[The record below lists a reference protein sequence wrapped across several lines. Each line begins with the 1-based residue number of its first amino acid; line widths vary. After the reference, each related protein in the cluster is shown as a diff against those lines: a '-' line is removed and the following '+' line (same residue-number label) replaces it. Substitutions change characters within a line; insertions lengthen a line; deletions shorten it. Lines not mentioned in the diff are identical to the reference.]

1 MSATKGPA
9 TNREIE
15 RKFKVRHDGWRADVV
30 GEPIP
35 MRAGYLSR
43 RSEATVRVRFEGDEA
58 VLTIKGKAVDADGRD
73 REEHNF
79 PIPRASA
86 EAMLAG
92 PMLDG
97 GVIEKTRHSVKCGE
111 DLFVVDVFA
120 HPRPGLE
127 LAEIELSAADQDFQR
142 PDWLGEEVTG
152 DPAYFNATI
161 AAEA

>member
-1 MSATKGPA
+1 VK
-9 TNREIE
+9 EIE
-15 RKFKVRHDGWRADVV
+15 RKFLVAGDGWRAQVE

-43 RSEATVRVRFEGDEA
+43 RREAVVRVRFEGETA
-58 VLTIKGKAVDADGRD
+58 VLTIKGKAVGADGRE
-73 REEHNF
+73 RQEHNF
-79 PIPRASA
+79 EIPPADA

-97 GVIEKTRHSVKCGE
+97 GIIDKTRHIVRVGK

-120 HPRPGLE
+120 HPRAGLV
-127 LAEIELSAADQDFQR
+127 LAEIELEHADQDFER
-142 PDWLGEEVTG
+142 PDWLGQEVTA
-152 DPAYFNATI
+152 DPQYANAVI